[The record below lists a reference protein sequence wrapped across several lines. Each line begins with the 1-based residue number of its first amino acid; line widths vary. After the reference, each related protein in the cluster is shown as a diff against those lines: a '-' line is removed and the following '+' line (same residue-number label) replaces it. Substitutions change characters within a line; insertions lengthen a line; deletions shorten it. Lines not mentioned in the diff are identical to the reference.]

1 MERPG
6 LGEGPPPPPPPD
18 PLSIE
23 LHVWQTGP
31 TALEDERTPQGV
43 RGAIDTMSYFNPE
56 VTFEYLDDDQ
66 QRNWV
71 VEHMTPEVV
80 SLYDGLPSNVMRADL
95 WRYMV
100 VATEGGLYLD
110 SDARLSKPA
119 RYWDVLNPANG
130 FGCEVVIG
138 MENDTNMCQ
147 WAILSLVPRHP
158 LLVHAVRFI
167 LSRIALHAELSNGW
181 MELLRLPNPREFVHD
196 ATGPTVWTEAI
207 VDFFDDGA
215 EDWKWAREQAA
226 RNGRTIDAA
235 EIMGIFR
242 QRWTTIKANNVK
254 GYAVPTSSG
263 GHDGPAEFLLPEA
276 RTSGPRRLESNGNVC
291 FFSHDFM
298 NSRLVSNGFMSQ
310 WGDDQKGSSNVWESW
325 ILKRWELGFL
335 SEVRA
340 AFRHLDTDGDGKLTV
355 AEIFP
360 AQGLVGALL
369 LSHNIGGISP
379 AKLLASLQI
388 PLSQGEESEP
398 VWSTVFGLPRHPY
411 NWCDIHKDC
420 GKVNTL
426 HLELAG
432 ALSDPTSFLQKSD
445 LDLDGALSFEELNR
459 ALDEVVAGSRHPESV
474 LRAEASEPR
483 QSPEEALDDAA
494 EGKGQ
499 SPEPIKPL
507 EPPEFPQQH
516 TGGLWDIDTGDYS
529 GLAGLLVAA
538 HDIIDPD
545 YDFADSF
552 DGVGSSAAWLL
563 VAAGA
568 LGFLAGGF
576 WCAKVRLARR
586 NGHGRRGSLKT
597 TARELE
603 GGALPSRTAGSRS
616 IGATVSR
623 RYSPGSN
630 V

>member
-1 MERPG
+1 MEWLR
-6 LGEGPPPPPPPD
+6 
-18 PLSIE
+18 
-23 LHVWQTGP
+23 VWQTGP
-31 TALEDERTPQGV
+31 TRLDDEHTPERLRGSIQGM
-43 RGAIDTMSYFNPE
+43 RLDNPD
-56 VTFEYLDDDQ
+56 VGFEYLDDNE
-66 QRNWV
+66 QRAWV

-110 SDARLSKPA
+110 SDALLPMPA

-158 LLVHAVRFI
+158 LMVHAVRFI
-167 LSRIALHAELSNGW
+167 LSRIALHAEESMQW
-181 MELLRLPNPREFVHD
+181 KELLRLPHPREFVHD

-207 VDFFDDGA
+207 VDFFDDGE

-242 QRWTTIKANNVK
+242 QRGTTIKANNVK
-254 GYAVPTSSG
+254 GYAIPTSSG
-263 GHDGPAEFLLPEA
+263 RHHDPAEFLLPEA
-276 RTSGPRRLESNGNVC
+276 RTSGPRRVESNGNVC

-298 NSRLVSNGFMSQ
+298 NSRLVTNGYMSQ

-325 ILKRWELGFL
+325 VLKRWELGFL

-369 LSHNIGGISP
+369 LSHNIGGMFQDP
-379 AKLLASLQI
+379 AELLASLQI

-398 VWSTVFGLPRHPY
+398 VWSTVFGLPRHPN

-420 GKVNTL
+420 GEVNTL
-426 HLELAG
+426 HLEMDR
-432 ALSDPTSFLQKSD
+432 ALSDPTDFLQKSD
-445 LDLDGALSFEELNR
+445 LDLDGVLSFEELNR

-483 QSPEEALDDAA
+483 QSPEEALDDAT
-494 EGKGQ
+494 EGKGL
-499 SPEPIKPL
+499 SPEPLKPL
-507 EPPEFPQQH
+507 EPPEFPQH
-516 TGGLWDIDTGDYS
+516 TGGLWDIDTSDYS
-529 GLAGLLVAA
+529 GLTGLLVAS

-545 YDFADSF
+545 YDFAESF

-568 LGFLAGGF
+568 LGLLAGGF
-576 WCAKVRLARR
+576 WCAQVRLARR
-586 NGHGRRGSLKT
+586 NGHGRRRGLKT

-603 GGALPSRTAGSRS
+603 GGALPSRTAGSRPTD
-616 IGATVSR
+616 ATVSL